1 MKQKKN
7 MGILALLMLFPM
19 AEKATAQVSG
29 LTQREF
35 GNYWQVEAESPAT
48 TVTFSGD
55 TCEITA
61 PKGLTLWRKEKMR
74 GNMTIEYD
82 AMVVDE
88 GRPGDR
94 LSDLNCFWMATD
106 PKAKT
111 VFSRAAERQGVF
123 NNCYALRLY
132 YVGYGGNSNTTTRF
146 RRYDGNDDAAH
157 RPAIL
162 QEYRDRDHLLK
173 PNHWYH
179 IKLRTMNGRVEY
191 FIDGRQIV
199 SYVDRTPLK
208 EGWFGFR
215 TTASRTRITH
225 FSYGPSRAVD
235 VPLGW
240 IGTVPTADT
249 PVSFGVPF
257 ARGEV
262 KDVSRLSLGV
272 PADVWVNARWQ
283 DGSVKWAGL
292 SAVIPGGTKS
302 LSLTQSA
309 SGRKAS
315 SVPTALKITERGSQ
329 IVVSTGKMTCWIPKS
344 GQHVIDSLYRDAVKV
359 AGAATVVATSQDKL
373 NADDIHL
380 SHFTSLIDGVQVE
393 RSGRVS
399 AVVKISGRLNGGG
412 RSWLPFTLRLS
423 FYAGSDQIKM
433 VHSFLFDGDQ
443 DRDFIRSLGVQ
454 FMVPMREALYN
465 RHVAFST
472 GGGGVWSEPV
482 EPLVGRRQLAR
493 GHNYQMDQMEGK
505 RVPERETFDDG
516 GRKLIDDWAK
526 WDGFRLSQLSD
537 EGFTVR
543 KRATD
548 NSPWIGTY
556 SGRRAD
562 GYAFLGDVTG
572 GISVQLNDFW
582 QSYPSTIE
590 VNAARSAMAQLTVWL
605 WSPESEPMDLRH
617 YDVVAHDLLSSYED
631 VQKGMST
638 PYGIGRT
645 STLFLTAC
653 DRYHGKQSVVP
664 RDDENRF
671 LPTAQY
677 LHDKHAFGI
686 WSMPDSS
693 TVERKRV
700 EKRLDQYISFYQ
712 HAIDEHHWY
721 GFWNYGDVMHAYDPV
736 RHEWRYDVGGF
747 AWDNTELASPEWL
760 WYMFLRSGRQDIWRM
775 AEAMTRHNSEVDT
788 YHLGDMAGL
797 GSRHNVSHWGCGAK
811 EARISQAAFN
821 RFYYYLTTDERT
833 GDIMHEVVDAD
844 QKLYQIDPMRLAE
857 PREQFPTNAPA
868 RLRIGPDW
876 LGYAGNWLTEWERTG
891 NKKYLEK
898 IETGM
903 RSIASLKDGFFT
915 GNLAKGYD
923 PATGR
928 LSYDGEPGRLST
940 NHLMTIMGGF
950 ELMMEML
957 EMVEVPAFKA
967 SWLDFATRYKA
978 MAAKVTRSNFPVR
991 RLLAYAAATNKDK
1004 AKADEAWHDL
1014 WGQSDAGGRISDQ
1027 INVLMP
1033 PVVPQKMLEW
1043 PRVSTNDAALWS
1055 LDAIYM
1061 MEVLRDR

>member
-1 MKQKKN
+1 MTRFYS
-7 MGILALLMLFPM
+7 LAMLLLL
-19 AEKATAQVSG
+19 AAGATATAQVSG
-29 LTQREF
+29 LNRSDF
-35 GNYWQVEAESPAT
+35 SRHWQVESESPSA
-48 TVTFSGD
+48 TVTFTGD

-61 PKGLTLWRKEKMR
+61 PKGLTLWRKEQMR

-94 LSDLNCFWMATD
+94 LSDLNCFWMASD

-111 VFSRAAERQGVF
+111 VFTRAAERQGVF
-123 NNCYALRLY
+123 NNCYALQLY
-132 YVGYGGNSNTTTRF
+132 YVGYGGNHNTTTRF
-146 RRYDGNDDAAH
+146 RRYDGNTDAAH

-162 QEYRDRDHLLK
+162 REYRDKDHLLK

-179 IKLRTMNGRVEY
+179 VRLRTMNGRVEY

-199 SYVDRTPLK
+199 AYDDPKPLTQ
-208 EGWFGFR
+208 GWFGFR
-215 TTASRTRITH
+215 TTASRTRITN
-225 FSYGPSRAVD
+225 FRYAPSQAID
-235 VPLGW
+235 VPLCW
-240 IGTVPTADT
+240 IGRTPSVDT

-292 SAVIPGGTKS
+292 SAVIPGGTNA
-302 LSLTQSA
+302 LTLTEGA
-309 SGRKAS
+309 SRRATAS
-315 SVPTALKITERGSQ
+315 SRTGLTIREKGAQL
-329 IVVSTGKMTCWIPKS
+329 VVSTGKMTCWIPKA
-344 GQHVIDSLYRDAVKV
+344 GMQLIDSLYRGGVKV
-359 AGAATVVATSQDKL
+359 ADGATLVASTQDKL
-373 NADDIHL
+373 QADDIRLH
-380 SHFTSLIDGVQVE
+380 HFTSRIDQAQVE

-399 AVVKISGRLNGGG
+399 AVIKVSGRLSDGT
-412 RSWLPFTLRLS
+412 RSWLPFTVRLS
-423 FYAGSDQIKM
+423 FFAGSDQIKL
-433 VHSFLFDGDQ
+433 VHSFLYDGDQ
-443 DRDFIRSLGVQ
+443 NRDFIRSLGIR
-454 FMVPMREALYN
+454 FMVPLREALYN

-472 GGGGVWSEPV
+472 GDGGVWAEPV
-482 EPLVGRRQLAR
+482 EPLVGRRLLTRA
-493 GHNYQMDQMEGK
+493 HNYQVDQMDGK
-505 RVPERETFDDG
+505 RVPERETFDDA

-537 EGFTVR
+537 EGFTIR

-548 NSPWIGTY
+548 DRPWIGTY

-562 GYAFLGDVTG
+562 GYAFLGDVSG
-572 GISVQLNDFW
+572 GLAVQLKDFW

-590 VNAARSAMAQLTVWL
+590 IGGARQPMAQMTVWL

-617 YDVVAHDLLSSYED
+617 YDVVAHDLNSSYED
-631 VQKGMST
+631 VQEGMST

-653 DRYHGKQSVVP
+653 DRYGGKASVAP

-671 LPTAQY
+671 LPTPQY
-677 LHDKHAFGI
+677 LHLKRAFGI
-686 WSMPDSS
+686 WSLPDSS
-693 TVERKRV
+693 TANRKRI
-700 EKRLDQYISFYQ
+700 EQRLDQYISFYQ
-712 HAIDEHHWY
+712 HAIDENHWY

-747 AWDNTELASPEWL
+747 AWDNTELASPDWL
-760 WYMFLRSGRQDIWRM
+760 WYMFLRTGRQDIWRM

-788 YHLGDMAGL
+788 YHIGDMAGL

-811 EARISQAAFN
+811 ESRISQAAFN

-833 GDIMHEVVDAD
+833 GDIMHEVKDAD

-857 PREQFPTNAPA
+857 PREKFPTNAPA

-876 LGYAGNWLTEWERTG
+876 LGYAGNWMTEWERTG
-891 NKKYLEK
+891 NKKYLKK

-903 RSIASLKDGFFT
+903 RSIASLRNGFFT

-928 LSYDGEPGRLST
+928 LSYDGDPERLST

-950 ELMMEML
+950 EVMMEMF
-957 EMVEVPAFKA
+957 EMVDVPAFKA
-967 SWLDFATRYKA
+967 SWLDFATRYKE
-978 MAAKVTRSNFPVR
+978 MAAKVTHNGFPVR
-991 RLLAYAAATNKDK
+991 RLLAYAAAASKDPQK
-1004 AKADEAWHDL
+1004 TAEAWQDL
-1014 WGQSDAGGRISDQ
+1014 WGKSDSGSEISKE
-1027 INVLMP
+1027 ISVLMP
-1033 PVVPQKMLEW
+1033 PLVPQKTHEW

-1061 MEVLRDR
+1061 MEVLKDR

>member
-1 MKQKKN
+1 MKSIV
-7 MGILALLMLFPM
+7 ILVVSMLFS
-19 AEKATAQVSG
+19 AVGTASAQISG

-35 GNYWQVEAESPAT
+35 GKYWQVESESPSYA
-48 TVTFSGD
+48 VTFRGD
-55 TCEITA
+55 TCEIMA

-74 GNMTIEYD
+74 GNTTIEYD

-88 GRPGDR
+88 GRSGDR

-106 PKAKT
+106 PQAKS
-111 VFSRAAERQGVF
+111 VFTRAAARQGVF
-123 NNCYALRLY
+123 SNCYALQLY
-132 YVGYGGNSNTTTRF
+132 YVGFGGNHNTTTRF
-146 RRYDGNDDAAH
+146 RRYDGNTDEAH

-162 QEYRDRDHLLK
+162 QEYRDGDHLLK

-179 IKLRTMNGRVEY
+179 VKLRTMNGRVEY

-199 SYVDRTPLK
+199 SYVDRKPLT

-215 TTASRTRITH
+215 TTASRTRITN
-225 FSYGPSRAVD
+225 FRYGPSQAVD
-235 VPLGW
+235 VPLRWLGA
-240 IGTVPTADT
+240 VPTVDT

-272 PADVWVNARWQ
+272 PADMWVNARWQ
-283 DGSVKWAGL
+283 DGSVKWAGV
-292 SAVIPGGTKS
+292 SAVIPAGTKS
-302 LSLTQSA
+302 LAVTQTASARRKVLLT
-309 SGRKAS
+309 
-315 SVPTALKITERGSQ
+315 PALKVTEQGQQ
-329 IVVSTGKMTCWIPKS
+329 IVVSTGKMTCWIPKTGS
-344 GQHVIDSLYRDAVKV
+344 CVIDSLYRGTVKV
-359 AGAATVVATSQDKL
+359 GDAACLVASVQDKVH
-373 NADDIHL
+373 ADDIHL
-380 SHFTSLIDGVQVE
+380 THFKSRIEQVQVE
-393 RSGRVS
+393 RSGQVS
-399 AVVKISGRLNGGG
+399 AVVKVSGKLSDGS

-423 FYAGSDQIKM
+423 FYAGSDQIKLI
-433 VHSFLFDGDQ
+433 HSFLYDGDQ
-443 DRDFIRSLGVQ
+443 DRDFIRSLGIR
-454 FMVPMREALYN
+454 FNVPLREALYN

-472 GGGGVWSEPV
+472 GGGGVWAESV
-482 EPLVGRRQLAR
+482 EPLSGRRVLTRA
-493 GHNYQMDQMEGK
+493 HNYEVDQMEGK
-505 RVPERETFDDG
+505 RVPERETFDNA

-537 EGFTVR
+537 EGFTIR

-548 NSPWIGTY
+548 ERPWIGTY
-556 SGRRAD
+556 SGQRAD
-562 GYAFLGDVTG
+562 GYAFLGDVSG
-572 GISVQLNDFW
+572 GIGVQLKDFW

-590 VNAARSAMAQLTVWL
+590 ISSARSPMAQLTVWL

-631 VQKGMST
+631 VQEGMST

-645 STLFLTAC
+645 STLFLTAY
-653 DRYHGKQSVVP
+653 DRYGGKPSVVP

-677 LHDKHAFGI
+677 LHEKHAFGI
-686 WSMPDSS
+686 WSLPDSS
-693 TVERKRV
+693 TVQHKRV
-700 EKRLDQYISFYQ
+700 EQRLDQYITFYQ
-712 HAIDEHHWY
+712 HAIDENHWY
-721 GFWNYGDVMHAYDPV
+721 GFWNYGDMMHAYDPV
-736 RHEWRYDVGGF
+736 RHSWRYDVGGF

-760 WYMFLRSGRQDIWRM
+760 WYMFLRTGRQDIWRM

-788 YHLGDMAGL
+788 YHMGDMAGL

-811 EARISQAAFN
+811 ESRISQAAFS

-844 QKLYQIDPMRLAE
+844 QKLYKIDPMRLAE
-857 PREQFPTNAPA
+857 PREKFPTNAPA

-876 LGYAGNWLTEWERTG
+876 LGYAGNWMTEWERTG
-891 NKKYLEK
+891 NKKYLQK

-903 RSIASLKDGFFT
+903 RSIASLKNGFFT

-928 LSYDGEPGRLST
+928 LSYDGDPKLMST

-957 EMVEVPAFKA
+957 EMVDVPAFKTA
-967 SWLDFATRYKA
+967 WLDFATRYKE
-978 MAAKVTRSNFPVR
+978 MAHKVTHSDFPVR
-991 RLLAYAAATNKDK
+991 RLLAYAAAMNKDK

-1014 WGQSDAGGRISDQ
+1014 WGQSDAGGKMSGEIRE
-1027 INVLMP
+1027 LLP
-1033 PVVPQKMLEW
+1033 PLVPQKMMEW

-1061 MEVLRDR
+1061 MEVLKEK